1 MGLGLFK
8 RNSDGSFDGSFLNN
22 PNESKYSFSTNWGK
36 TELAHTGANI
46 EGAKGLSQEQLL
58 QQFGDNRIG
67 RKIAASYNQEIGTF
81 DTSNLGKRSMRR
93 LSNGLPA
100 SPIGV
105 QLPNPTLPS
114 LPQINSTLNTS
125 QINELST
132 KLEEN
137 NRLRQENAN
146 TLDSRVATALSV
158 TGNANRA
165 KALGM
170 SLEDYLNSDVRA
182 AINQKFSRTR
192 DTSNNG
198 TQNLETQSKLGNTN
212 KIQIEETQP
221 EVSISSQPS
230 NAWDGFTFDQY
241 GTNWWEPR
249 KSTTEGTNWYLD
261 AAGNDFDLYDK
272 TKAPTLD
279 NRNYKGGIVR
289 QMYRDS
295 GVNRLE
301 EAKKQFTEWYRGK
314 NPLAYK
320 TYYEGGSYGDQ
331 LKAYNKA
338 LNDAY
343 EGWLK
348 QTTGKNSWEQFK
360 NGGKLISKKIINK
373 YGNSNWK

>member
-8 RNSDGSFDGSFLNN
+8 RNNDGSFDGSFLNN

-36 TELAHTGANI
+36 TELAHTGANV

-67 RKIAASYNQEIGTF
+67 RKIAASYNPETGTF

-93 LSNGLPA
+93 LSNELPA

-114 LPQINSTLNTS
+114 LPQINSSSNTS
-125 QINELST
+125 QINELAT

-146 TLDSRVATALSV
+146 TLDSRVTTALSV
-158 TGNANRA
+158 SGNANRA

-182 AINQKFSRTR
+182 AINQRFSRTGGI
-192 DTSNNG
+192 SNTG
-198 TQNLETQSKLGNTN
+198 AQTELEGTN
-212 KIQIEETQP
+212 KDPIGIVLPET
-221 EVSISSQPS
+221 S
-230 NAWDGFTFDQY
+230 NAWDGFELKGY
-241 GTNWWEPR
+241 EGNWWEPR
-249 KSTTEGTNWYLD
+249 KSAAKDTNWYLD

-301 EAKKQFTEWYRGK
+301 EAKKKFTEWYRSK
-314 NPLAYK
+314 NPLTYK
-320 TYYEGGSYGDQ
+320 TYSEGGSYGDQ

-360 NGGKLISKKIINK
+360 NGGKLISKK
-373 YGNSNWK
+373 

>member
-1 MGLGLFK
+1 MGFGLFK
-8 RNSDGSFDGSFLNN
+8 RNSDGSFD
-22 PNESKYSFSTNWGK
+22 
-36 TELAHTGANI
+36 
-46 EGAKGLSQEQLL
+46 
-58 QQFGDNRIG
+58 
-67 RKIAASYNQEIGTF
+67 
-81 DTSNLGKRSMRR
+81 
-93 LSNGLPA
+93 GLPA

-125 QINELST
+125 QINKLST

-158 TGNANRA
+158 SGNSNRA

-182 AINQKFSRTR
+182 AINQRFSSTGGI
-192 DTSNNG
+192 SNTG
-198 TQNLETQSKLGNTN
+198 TQTELEGTN
-212 KIQIEETQP
+212 KDPIGIVLPETFVTP
-221 EVSISSQPS
+221 ETS
-230 NAWDGFTFDQY
+230 NAWDGFELKGY
-241 GTNWWEPR
+241 EGNWWEPR
-249 KSTTEGTNWYLD
+249 KSAAKDTNWYLD

-314 NPLAYK
+314 NPLVYK

-360 NGGKLISKKIINK
+360 NGGKLISKNNK
-373 YGNSNWK
+373 